1 MNKCKTN
8 ILGFCELLG
17 WMEDSAQG
25 QAHSPAI
32 NFHCL
37 ENQSRKSSFNQT
49 SFHVPPLKLH
59 ADIHL
64 LRVSFQLYTSTDF
77 YKKIIH

>member
-8 ILGFCELLG
+8 ILGFRELLG

-32 NFHCL
+32 NFRCL

-49 SFHVPPLKLH
+49 SF
-59 ADIHL
+59 
-64 LRVSFQLYTSTDF
+64 RV
-77 YKKIIH
+77 